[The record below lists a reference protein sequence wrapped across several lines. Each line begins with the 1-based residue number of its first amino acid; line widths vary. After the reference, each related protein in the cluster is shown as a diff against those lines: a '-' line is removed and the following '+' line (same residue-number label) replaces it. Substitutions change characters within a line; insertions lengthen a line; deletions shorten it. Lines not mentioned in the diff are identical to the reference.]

1 MSVSEIPDCHPV
13 NENIRS
19 VPKEACLLSNLSS
32 THIFIVLTGNV
43 KLFKEP
49 DLMWNVKLGDPLLL
63 PTAYKDVASADS
75 GLDEDTD
82 ELFR

>member
-1 MSVSEIPDCHPV
+1 M
-13 NENIRS
+13 
-19 VPKEACLLSNLSS
+19 
-32 THIFIVLTGNV
+32 LTGNV

-49 DLMWNVKLGDPLLL
+49 DLIGKVKLGDPLLL

-82 ELFR
+82 ELFRYTVTVICETRWLLQHCISHSTLSLFPFSG